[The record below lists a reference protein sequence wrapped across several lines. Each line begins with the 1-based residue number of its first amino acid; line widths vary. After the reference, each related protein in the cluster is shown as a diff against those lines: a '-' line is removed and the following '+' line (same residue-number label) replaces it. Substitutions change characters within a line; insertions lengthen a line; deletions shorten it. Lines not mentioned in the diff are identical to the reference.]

1 MRTPFLVIAV
11 MLALGACG
19 DEPSVDHLA
28 AAPPQPTGV
37 VIEIRDTT
45 IAALLE
51 VSGVA
56 EPMQQATL
64 STRLAGA
71 IIAVPVHEGQVVA
84 AGQVLARIDARDVAA
99 KQEQAAAGVAQAE
112 VVLADARVQATRYR
126 ALFADSAAPK
136 AQLDAAETGLARAE
150 AAVRMAQGS
159 AAELEVLA
167 GYAVVRSPFAGTVT
181 RRMVDPGDFVA
192 PGVPIIMVEDQSRLR
207 VVVTLAPR
215 EAAGL
220 RSGSPIA
227 ALVEGS
233 PADATIEGIV
243 SAGPGLLHI
252 NAIVDN
258 RGRRFPSGGAARLQV
273 PQGSRPAIVVPEG
286 AVVTQGDLT
295 GVRLETPAGFELRWV
310 RLGTTVGGLVE
321 VLSGLRAGDR
331 VLVPDPVEG
340 NR

>member
-1 MRTPFLVIAV
+1 MRTHSVAILAL
-11 MLALGACG
+11 LALGACK
-19 DEPSVDHLA
+19 DEASVDHLGA
-28 AAPPQPTGV
+28 VPPRPKGL

-45 IAALLE
+45 IPALLE
-51 VSGVA
+51 ASGVA

-71 IIAVPVHEGQVVA
+71 ITSVPVQEGQVVT
-84 AGQVLARIDARDVAA
+84 AGQVLARVDARDLAA
-99 KQEQAAAGVAQAE
+99 KQEQAAAGVAQSEA
-112 VVLADARVQATRYR
+112 VLVDARVQATRYR

-150 AAVRMAQGS
+150 AAAQMTRGS
-159 AAELEVLA
+159 AAELEVMA
-167 GYAVVRSPFAGTVT
+167 GYAEVRSPFAGTVT

-192 PGVPIIMVEDQSRLR
+192 PGVPIVMVEDQSRLR
-207 VVVTLAPR
+207 IVVTLAPR

-227 ALVEGS
+227 ARIEGS

-243 SAGPGLLHI
+243 AAGPGLLHI
-252 NAIVDN
+252 NAIVEN
-258 RGRRFPSGGAARLQV
+258 KNRRFPSGGAARLLV
-273 PQGSRPAIVVPEG
+273 PQGNRSAIVLP
-286 AVVTQGDLT
+286 AAAIVTQGDLT
-295 GVRLETPAGFELRWV
+295 GVRLETSSGFELRWV
-310 RLGTTVGGLVE
+310 RLGTRVGDLIE
-321 VLSGLRAGDR
+321 VLSGIRSGDR